1 MAIETDVRFKSK
13 RCSECG
19 KEDFYINKERGEV
32 ICRKCGFVV
41 EESMPDFGRERTLDD
56 EDFAKK
62 SRTGA
67 PFDPRV
73 ANSLITEVGNSSDL
87 QSLPKRTRQLMSR
100 IRQKNRWTSSALEH
114 NLNHNLANLKLIA
127 SQLRLPES
135 IEKESARIYRECA
148 EKGITRA
155 RANDSII
162 AASVFLASKLHGMPK
177 TLNEV
182 SEASK
187 LDKFDIARTYKLIVR
202 RLSIKIL
209 QSNPVDF
216 IARFAS
222 DLRITAVTQ
231 TKAVKL
237 LEMIHKKGLDSGK
250 SPTSLAATTLYIA
263 AMMTKT
269 RVTQKSIAEVSGIT
283 ETTLRQRTKE
293 MISKLDINKKDLKKR
308 KE

>member
-1 MAIETDVRFKSK
+1 MVIETDARTKTK
-13 RCSECG
+13 RCPECG
-19 KEDFYINKERGEV
+19 TEDFYINKEKGEV
-32 ICRKCGFVV
+32 ICRKCGFLI
-41 EESMPDFGRERTLDD
+41 EESMPDFGRDRMIDT
-56 EDFAKK
+56 EDIAKK

-67 PFDPRV
+67 PYDPRI
-73 ANSLITEVGNSSDL
+73 ANGLMTEVGNNSDL
-87 QSLPKRTRQLMSR
+87 KVLPKKTRQLMNR

-114 NLNHNLANLKLIA
+114 NLNNNLANLKLVA
-127 SQLRLPES
+127 SQLSLPNS
-135 IEKESARIYRECA
+135 IEKEAARIYRECA
-148 EKGITRA
+148 EKGVTRA

-162 AASVFLASKLHGMPK
+162 AATVFLASKMHGMPK

-182 SEASK
+182 AEASK
-187 LDKFDIARTYKLIVR
+187 LNKFDIARTYKLVVR
-202 RLSIKIL
+202 KLGIKIV

-222 DLRITAVTQ
+222 DLRLDAQTQ

-237 LEMIHKKGLDSGK
+237 LETIQKNGYDSGK

-263 AMMTKT
+263 SMMTKT

-293 MISKLDINKKDLKKR
+293 MLDKLGLKKKDLKK
-308 KE
+308 